1 MIKFWRVAFYEYT
14 RHVLRRRFLFALLSV
29 PALIAVM
36 AVVGFLIVSLETRD
50 TPVGYV
56 DLSGFLENPIPAPK
70 PSPPNKPIPLI
81 PFGSEAQARQALES
95 RQIQAYYVL
104 PADYPRSVQVKF
116 VYLEQPSSA
125 AENEFKDFLR
135 VNLLDGQP
143 PSIVERIDEG
153 TQLTVRSADGSRQ
166 MSEKNWFNIF
176 TPFAAGLAFIIA
188 IFTSSGYL
196 MQAVVEEK
204 ENRTMEILIT
214 SVSPLQMMSGKIIG
228 IIAVGLTQLLA
239 WISVAVIGVLIGRNY
254 IDWLQAISLAPGV
267 LVLMSIVMIPGFILI
282 AALMA
287 TVGATV
293 TEEREGQQVAGLF
306 TLTVMIPYWFTYQ
319 IMSDPNGAL
328 AVGLSYFPLT
338 APVALT
344 MRAGFTF
351 VPAWQLVLNVGIL
364 VLAALGALWLAGRAF
379 RLGMLRY
386 GQRVSWRE
394 IFGRPSLEDAAHE

>member
-29 PALIAVM
+29 PSLIAAM
-36 AVVGFLIVSLETRD
+36 GLVGFLIVSLQTKD

-56 DLSGFLENPIPAPK
+56 DPSGFLANPIPASK
-70 PSPPNKPIPLI
+70 ASPANKPIPLI
-81 PFGSEAQARQALES
+81 PFGSEAQAKQALES
-95 RQIQAYYVL
+95 KQIQAYYVL
-104 PADYPRSVQVKF
+104 PADYPKSVQVKL
-116 VYLEQPSSA
+116 VYLEQPSSS
-125 AENEFKDFLR
+125 AEGAFRDFLR
-135 VNLLDGQP
+135 VNLLAGQP
-143 PSIVERIDEG
+143 PAILERIDQG

-228 IIAVGLTQLLA
+228 IIAVGLTQLLV
-239 WISVAVIGVLIGRNY
+239 WISVGVIGVLIGRNT
-254 IDWLQAISLAPGV
+254 IDWLKAIHLAPGS
-267 LVLMSIVMIPGFILI
+267 LALMAIVMIPGFVLI

-293 TEEREGQQVAGLF
+293 TEEREGQQVTGLF
-306 TLTVMIPYWFTYQ
+306 TLPVVIPYWFTYQ
-319 IMSDPNGAL
+319 IMSNPNGPL

-338 APVALT
+338 APVTLT

-351 VPAWQLVLNVGIL
+351 VPAWQVALNVGIL

-386 GQRVSWRE
+386 GQRVTWRE
-394 IFGRPSLEDAAHE
+394 IFGRPVQEGANRE